1 MELGEMGLEKAQG
14 QGETQQ
20 LVRSPALWPGALVRV
35 GSWELSPG
43 GPGTQK
49 QRHEG

>member
-1 MELGEMGLEKAQG
+1 MEPGEMGLDKAQG
-14 QGETQQ
+14 QGETQR
-20 LVRSPALWPGALVRV
+20 LVRSPDLRPGALVRV

-43 GPGTQK
+43 SPGTQK